1 MKKGEP
7 KLIKNRL
14 VIERNNYAK
23 GGWYVS
29 VDDDVKYVETL
40 DEAADMALAE
50 IGADAIS
57 AERDGEVAKLAE
69 RVNELKESLDKSC
82 AAYERINADL
92 EQERA
97 DKTKWILEAYELKE
111 TLVKMCKRF
120 VRA

>member
-1 MKKGEP
+1 M
-7 KLIKNRL
+7 IKNRL

-29 VDDDVKYVETL
+29 VDSAVKYVETL

-50 IGADAIS
+50 IGAAVR

>member
-7 KLIKNRL
+7 ELVKNRL

-29 VDDDVKYVETL
+29 VDDDVTYVETL

-57 AERDGEVAKLAE
+57 AERDGEVAKLTE

>member
-1 MKKGEP
+1 
-7 KLIKNRL
+7 LIKNRL

-29 VDDDVKYVETL
+29 VDSDVKYVETL

-50 IGADAIS
+50 IGADAVR
-57 AERDGEVAKLAE
+57 AERDEELTRLTE

-82 AAYERINADL
+82 AAYERLNADL

-97 DKTKWILEAYELKE
+97 DKNKWIVEAYELKE

-120 VRA
+120 ARC

>member
-1 MKKGEP
+1 M
-7 KLIKNRL
+7 IKNRL

-23 GGWYVS
+23 GGWYVL
-29 VDDDVKYVETL
+29 VDSDVKYVETL

-50 IGADAIS
+50 IGADAVR
-57 AERDGEVAKLAE
+57 AERDGEVAKLTE

-82 AAYERINADL
+82 AAYERLNADL

>member
-1 MKKGEP
+1 M
-7 KLIKNRL
+7 IKNRL

-29 VDDDVKYVETL
+29 VDSATKYT
-40 DEAADMALAE
+40 DTFGDAASLALAE
-50 IGADAIS
+50 LGADAVN
-57 AERDGEVAKLAE
+57 AERDGEVAKLTE

-82 AAYERINADL
+82 AAYERLNADL

>member
-7 KLIKNRL
+7 ELIKNRL

-23 GGWYVS
+23 DGWYVS

-57 AERDGEVAKLAE
+57 AERDGEVAKLTE